1 MGVSIHLFSTTYIIH
16 DRRLYLR
23 NAMKDEVVK
32 LSHGAGG
39 STEDT
44 LIHELFLKI
53 FEKRQAGDGIAL
65 DALDD
70 GASIRIGEHEVILS
84 MDGHTVEPI
93 FFPGGDLGKL
103 AVCGAVNDTA
113 VMGAEPVAILDS
125 IIVEEGFPMDDLK
138 RIVSSMNEAA
148 KEAGVAIIGGDF
160 KVMPKGS
167 LDGMVISTTGVGLL
181 RGKRVLDSQAR
192 PGDRVIVTGTVG
204 DHGIALMSKRE
215 GLSFE
220 TQLVSDCAPIHE
232 TVKAA
237 MDAGDV
243 RAMKDCT
250 RGGLAMALNEVAE
263 KSGVSIWLDSD
274 MIPVKDSVRA
284 ASDMLGLDPLE
295 ITCEGV
301 AIMVVEPAKAEEV
314 LAAVRAT
321 KYGKAAELIG
331 EVREDRKGRVLM
343 RTVVGGTRILRK
355 PMGEPIPRVC

>member
-1 MGVSIHLFSTTYIIH
+1 MT
-16 DRRLYLR
+16 
-23 NAMKDEVVK
+23 EVVK

-44 LIHELFLKI
+44 LLHELFLKI
-53 FEKRQAGDGIAL
+53 FEKRQARDGIAL

-70 GASIRIGEHEVILS
+70 GASIRIGEHEVILT
-84 MDGHTVEPI
+84 MDGHTVDPI

-103 AVCGAVNDTA
+103 AICGAVNDTA

-138 RIVSSMNEAA
+138 KIVSSMNETA
-148 KEAGVAIIGGDF
+148 KEAGVAIIAGDF

-167 LDGMVISTTGVGLL
+167 LDGMIISTTGVGVLK
-181 RGKRVLDSQAR
+181 GKRVLDSQAR
-192 PGDRVIVTGTVG
+192 PGDKVIVSGTVG
-204 DHGIALMSKRE
+204 DHGISLMSKRK

-220 TQLVSDCAPIHE
+220 TELVSDCAPIQD

-237 MDAGDV
+237 MDAGEV

-263 KSGVSIWLDSD
+263 KSDVSIWLESGKV
-274 MIPVKDSVRA
+274 PVLPSVRA

-295 ITCEGV
+295 VTCEGA
-301 AIMVVEPAKAEEV
+301 AIMVVEPEKAEAI
-314 LAAVRAT
+314 LDAVRST
-321 KYGKAAELIG
+321 KYGKDAEIIG
-331 EVREDRKGRVLM
+331 EVREDRKGMVLL

>member
-1 MGVSIHLFSTTYIIH
+1 MS
-16 DRRLYLR
+16 D
-23 NAMKDEVVK
+23 DVVK

-39 STEDT
+39 SSEDT

-53 FEKRQAGDGIAL
+53 FEKRQARDGIAL

-70 GASIRIGEHEVILS
+70 GASIRIGEYEVILS
-84 MDGHTVEPI
+84 TDGHTVDPI

-125 IIVEEGFPMDDLK
+125 IIVEEGYPMEDLK
-138 RIVSSMNEAA
+138 KVVSSMNEAA
-148 KEAGVAIIGGDF
+148 KEADVAIIAGDF

-181 RGKRVLDSQAR
+181 RGKRILDSQAAA
-192 PGDRVIVTGTVG
+192 GDKIIITGSVG
-204 DHGIALMSKRE
+204 DHGIALMSMRE

-220 TQLVSDCAPIHE
+220 TELVSDVSPIHE

-237 MDAGDV
+237 MDAGV
-243 RAMKDCT
+243 VKAMKDCT
-250 RGGLAMALNEVAE
+250 RGGLAMALNDIAE
-263 KSGVSIWLDSD
+263 KSGVSIWLDSGK
-274 MIPVKDSVRA
+274 IPVKRSVQA

-295 ITCEGV
+295 VTCEGK
-301 AIMVVEPAKAEEV
+301 AIMVVSAEDSENI
-314 LAAVRAT
+314 LHAVKET
-321 KYGKAAELIG
+321 KYGEDAEIVG
-331 EVREDRKGRVLM
+331 EVRADRPGMVLL

-355 PMGEPIPRVC
+355 PLSEPIPRVC

>member
-1 MGVSIHLFSTTYIIH
+1 MS
-16 DRRLYLR
+16 
-23 NAMKDEVVK
+23 DEVVK

-53 FEKRQAGDGIAL
+53 FEKRQARDGIAL

-70 GASIRIGEHEVILS
+70 GASIKIGEYEVILS
-84 MDGHTVEPI
+84 TDGHTVDPI
-93 FFPGGDLGKL
+93 FFPGGDLGRL

-125 IIVEEGFPMDDLK
+125 IIVEEGFLMEDLK
-138 RIVSSMNEAA
+138 KVVSSMNEAA
-148 KEAGVAIIGGDF
+148 KEADVAIIAGDF

-167 LDGMVISTTGVGLL
+167 LDGMVISTTGVGIL
-181 RGKRVLDSQAR
+181 RRERILDSQAV
-192 PGDRVIVTGTVG
+192 PGDKVIITGSVG
-204 DHGIALMSKRE
+204 DHGIALMSMRE

-220 TQLVSDCAPIHE
+220 TELISDVSPIHE

-237 MDAGDV
+237 MDAGEV
-243 RAMKDCT
+243 KAMKDCT

-263 KSGVSIWLDSD
+263 KSNVSIWLDSGN
-274 MIPVKDSVRA
+274 IPVKKSVQA

-295 ITCEGV
+295 VTCEGK
-301 AIMVVEPAKAEEV
+301 AIIIVSAEDADNI
-314 LAAVRAT
+314 LKAVRKT
-321 KYGKAAELIG
+321 KYGKDAEIIG
-331 EVREDRKGRVLM
+331 EIRPDRPGMVLL

-355 PMGEPIPRVC
+355 PLSEPIPRVC

>member
-1 MGVSIHLFSTTYIIH
+1 MT
-16 DRRLYLR
+16 D
-23 NAMKDEVVK
+23 VVK

-53 FEKRQAGDGIAL
+53 FEKRQARDGIAL

-70 GASIRIGEHEVILS
+70 GASIRIGEHEVILT
-84 MDGHTVEPI
+84 MDGHTVDPI

-103 AVCGAVNDTA
+103 AICGAVNDTA

-138 RIVSSMNEAA
+138 KIVSSMNDAA
-148 KEAGVAIIGGDF
+148 KEAGVAIIAGDF
-160 KVMPKGS
+160 KVMPKGT
-167 LDGMVISTTGVGLL
+167 LDGMVISTTGVGILK
-181 RGKRVLDSQAR
+181 GKRVLDSQAK
-192 PGDRVIVTGTVG
+192 PGDKVIVSGTVG
-204 DHGIALMSKRE
+204 DHGISLMSKRE

-220 TQLVSDCAPIHE
+220 TELVSDCAPIQD

-237 MDAGDV
+237 MDTGEV
-243 RAMKDCT
+243 RCMKDCT
-250 RGGLAMALNEVAE
+250 RGGLAMALNEIAS
-263 KSGVSIWLDSD
+263 KSDVSIWLESGK
-274 MIPVKDSVRA
+274 IPVLPSVRA

-295 ITCEGV
+295 VTCEGAAV
-301 AIMVVEPAKAEEV
+301 MVVEPEKADAILE
-314 LAAVRAT
+314 AVRAS
-321 KYGKAAELIG
+321 KYGRDAEIIG
-331 EVREDRKGRVLM
+331 EVREDRKGMVLL

>member
-1 MGVSIHLFSTTYIIH
+1 MYI
-16 DRRLYLR
+16 R
-23 NAMKDEVVK
+23 NAMTDEVVK

-44 LIHELFLKI
+44 LIHELFLKL
-53 FEKRQAGDGIAL
+53 FEKRQARDGIAL

-84 MDGHTVEPI
+84 MDGHTVDPI

-138 RIVSSMNEAA
+138 KIVSSMNEAA
-148 KEAGVAIIGGDF
+148 KEADVAIIAGDF

-167 LDGMVISTTGVGLL
+167 LDGMVISTTGVGVL

-192 PGDRVIVTGTVG
+192 PGDKVIVTGTVG
-204 DHGIALMSKRE
+204 DHGISLMSKRE

-220 TQLVSDCAPIHE
+220 TQLISDCAPIHK

-237 MDAGDV
+237 MEAGEV

-263 KSGVSIWLDSD
+263 KSGVSIWLESGTV
-274 MIPVKDSVRA
+274 PVKASVRA

-295 ITCEGV
+295 VTCEGV
-301 AIMVVEPAKAEEV
+301 AIMVVEPDKAEEI
-314 LAAVRAT
+314 LAAVRGT
-321 KYGKAAELIG
+321 RYGKAAEIIG
-331 EVREDRKGRVLM
+331 EVREDRKGMVLL